1 MNIIDDPCLQV
12 TVLATVGEP
21 SDTPGSPIAEVGAR
35 QLLLDAHLF
44 ADLVVDLPTQKPAL
58 LRQLL
63 LPIVVDA
70 LGWPADED
78 EWTTWFTAGAFTR
91 TQRNRISAYLDE
103 HRHLFELFDA
113 ADPFG
118 QVAGLRTAK
127 DEAKS
132 AALLVATAA
141 TGNNVPLFASR
152 TEADRLELT
161 PAQALRWL
169 LHTHCWDTAAIK
181 TGVVGDPRAV
191 GGKTSGNPTGP
202 LGQLGVIL
210 PTGRTLFETLLLN
223 IPCKRSA
230 PADDR
235 PQWRRRATDGP
246 VEKTLSVATPA
257 WDTRAARGTLDLW
270 TWQSRRIRL
279 IPEETDHGT
288 RVARVVVA
296 AGDRLASIS
305 QDEETHTAWSTG
317 RPSGGAATARRRQ
330 TPRKAPEGPR
340 PRRHQAGRAGWRG
353 LAALLAIG
361 GMTEEGGAF
370 ATSSLLAQLAAV
382 SAGLPGNF
390 PLQVELSGISYGNQS
405 AVIEDV
411 IHDSI
416 PLPMTALDPG
426 GFVYGALLGAVDQAE
441 DLADAVNRL
450 SADLRRAA
458 GSDPIPWD
466 KGQRPGDVL
475 LYALD
480 PIARRL
486 LVELRD
492 VGAVRDGRDVG
503 DDVDAVQAKLGA
515 WEDKAAEA
523 TWAVAEQVLSAVP
536 PATFVG
542 RSVSKDGKDGKE
554 RVYRLST
561 AERAFRIRVN
571 DILARRAARRSA

>member
-1 MNIIDDPCLQV
+1 LNIIDDPCLQV
-12 TVLATVGEP
+12 TLFGTAAWGLLDAPATGH
-21 SDTPGSPIAEVGAR
+21 IAEVSAR
-35 QLLLDAHLF
+35 RLLLDAHLF
-44 ADLVVDLPTQKPAL
+44 ADLVVDIPTQKPAL

-70 LGWPADED
+70 LGWPADAE
-78 EWTTWFTAGAFTR
+78 EWAAWFSTGAFTQG
-91 TQRNRISAYLDE
+91 QRDRLGAYLDE
-103 HRHLFELFDA
+103 RLHLFELFGT

-127 DEAKS
+127 DETKS
-132 AALLVATAA
+132 ASLLVATAA

-202 LGQLGVIL
+202 LGQLGVIV

-223 IPCKRSA
+223 IPCQRRRL
-230 PADDR
+230 ADDL

-257 WDTRAARGTLDLW
+257 WQIREARGTLDLW
-270 TWQSRRIRL
+270 TWQSRRVRL
-279 IPEETDHGT
+279 IPEATAGGL
-288 RVARVVVA
+288 RVTQAVVA
-296 AGDRLASIS
+296 AGDRLTSS
-305 QDEETHTAWSTG
+305 PSPDVETHTAWSLP
-317 RPSGGAATARRRQ
+317 RPGGGTVTARRRQ
-330 TPRKAPEGPR
+330 TPRKAPDGPR

-353 LAALLAIG
+353 LASLLAIG
-361 GMTEEGGAF
+361 GMTEESGAF
-370 ATSSLLAQLAAV
+370 ATSSLLTQLAEV
-382 SAGLPGNF
+382 SSRLAATF
-390 PLQVELSGISYGNQS
+390 PLQVELTGISYGNQS

-411 IHDSI
+411 IYDSI
-416 PLPMTALDPG
+416 PLPIAALAPG
-426 GFVYGALLGAVDQAE
+426 GLVYGALLGAVEQAE
-441 DLADAVNRL
+441 DLAEAVNRL

-486 LVELRD
+486 LVELR
-492 VGAVRDGRDVG
+492 GTG
-503 DDVDAVQAKLGA
+503 DDFDAVDKTLGE
-515 WEDKAAEA
+515 WEQKAAEA
-523 TWAVAEQVLSAVP
+523 TWRVAEQVLSAVP
-536 PATFVG
+536 PTTFVG
-542 RSVSKDGKDGKE
+542 RAVTKDGKE

-561 AERAFRIRVN
+561 AERAFRTRIN
-571 DILARRAARRSA
+571 DILARRAARRTD

>member
-1 MNIIDDPCLQV
+1 LNIIDDPCLQV
-12 TVLATVGEP
+12 TLIGTAAA
-21 SDTPGSPIAEVGAR
+21 PIAEVGAR
-35 QLLLDAHLF
+35 RVLLDAHLF
-44 ADLVVDLPTQKPAL
+44 ADLFADLPTQKPAL

-70 LGWPADED
+70 LGWPSDTG
-78 EWTTWFTAGAFTR
+78 EWTAWFTSGAFTPA
-91 TQRNRISAYLDE
+91 QRDQLNAYLDE
-103 HRHLFELFDA
+103 HLHLFGLFDPTH
-113 ADPFG
+113 PFG

-127 DEAKS
+127 GETKS
-132 AALLVATAA
+132 ASLLVATAA

-181 TGVVGDPRAV
+181 TGVVGDPRAA

-202 LGQLGVIL
+202 LGQLGVIV
-210 PTGRTLFETLLLN
+210 PKGRTLFETLMLN
-223 IPCKRSA
+223 IPCQGHKN
-230 PADDR
+230 ADDR
-235 PQWRRRATDGP
+235 PQWRRRATEGP

-279 IPEETDHGT
+279 VPEDTDHGT
-288 RVARVVVA
+288 RVAQVIVA
-296 AGDRLASIS
+296 AGDRLASVS
-305 QDEETHTAWSTG
+305 PDVETHTAWSTG
-317 RPSGGAATARRRQ
+317 RPGGGAAAARRRSAA
-330 TPRKAPEGPR
+330 RKAPDGPR

-353 LAALLAIG
+353 LASLLAVA

-370 ATSSLLAQLAAV
+370 FTSSLLVQLADV
-382 SAGLPGNF
+382 SSGLPAAF

-416 PLPMTALDPG
+416 PLPIAALDRD
-426 GFVYGALLGAVDQAE
+426 GFVYGALLGAVEQAE
-441 DLADAVNRL
+441 DLAEAVNRL
-450 SADLRRAA
+450 SADLRRAVGA
-458 GSDPIPWD
+458 DPIPWD

-475 LYALD
+475 LHALD
-480 PIARRL
+480 PIVRRL
-486 LVELRD
+486 LAGLR
-492 VGAVRDGRDVG
+492 AVG
-503 DDVDAVQAKLGA
+503 DDLGVVHEGLRA
-515 WEDKAAEA
+515 WEEKAAGES
-523 TWAVAEQVLSAVP
+523 WAVADHVLSAVP
-536 PATFVG
+536 PTTFVG
-542 RSVSKDGKDGKE
+542 RAVSKDGKE

-571 DILARRAARRSA
+571 DILARRAARRSV